1 MVVAAG
7 GAMPIVRRDR
17 WLRAPLLL
25 LLATA
30 ALAACVDK
38 SPEPAVGPTPQPD
51 GGPPPNPEPTPGQ
64 TDFTTV
70 EQGGSFGAGGSSGAA
85 DGGAASPGSSSAAGS
100 GGSSGA
106 TNDPG
111 APGGRVA
118 EVEEADTYRLA
129 GTRLYY
135 LNTYRGFLIY
145 DVADP
150 KQPVAVSRLPVYGYP
165 IEMFVEGNLVYAL
178 LRDALYLTTV
188 DGKLQFQ
195 RHNVSQLVTIDV
207 SDPAAPRVI
216 KTMDIIGQLREGV
229 SRKVEKTIY
238 VVSQQLG
245 GYSWGWP
252 SVDVNPTEQAWVYSY
267 DISDAANPR
276 LAGQLQIFEG
286 GNRLDPGAG
295 GAGTGYRYFSGVA
308 ISATANALLVTE
320 NWYGYQDTGGA
331 CGFQNRQ
338 QAVVS
343 LIDISDPKGAIRRH
357 TRFETLG
364 QLNDQF
370 KMTYRSD
377 PVTGKGTFFGIFAR
391 QDWGGCGGSQTQN
404 ILESWDVSD
413 GARPQ
418 RLAQLQFGKPNET
431 VRASSYDLARNV
443 VYAITARQI
452 DPLYAIDISNPAAPR
467 VLSEIDGL
475 SGSVSVFRQV
485 AGGQFLLGVGDDQSD
500 SCAGIQDGNLQS
512 TRMALTII
520 DVRNLNQIRLVQRK
534 CITVKNAGWSWS
546 GINGNF
552 DQAHKMLGMFQD
564 GDLNVLTVPVTYAVR
579 EEGQGGQSFGWWYHS
594 QTAVGLLSWDLTRYD
609 PALSPAQQT
618 VVQGYGTFLHPEGA
632 VSRSILFR
640 HPVSGERSMINV
652 SDTHLSVANIQDLD
666 NPRLES
672 IVEVAPSVSELHA
685 FGGHVVER
693 VDLGGGRW
701 SPQGMSEFRVKVG
714 GGGLAAKQPVAT
726 FRVGQAA
733 AVYRLKDNLVVLRNE
748 GNTQEVLTFGLAD
761 PTQPRLLSRVTAPLP
776 YQSGYGYYG
785 YYCGM
790 GSWGYWFGQG
800 AQTIM
805 TDGGLAWLRREWSGQ
820 PGAAP
825 ELKLVFLDLSDPAKP
840 ALHEKAVTLD
850 EWGQGS
856 LVADPGGAG
865 FYLVHRKRG
874 QVTQDPSGNFFTSYR
889 YYAQRWDLGA
899 AGHAAGADINLP
911 GTLARTWLDGSGAR
925 MFLTHDNAYRMVPQ
939 DSTVIWHSDTRLNLL
954 RQLGTDKAE
963 LLDARTFADQYLRSM
978 VQGEGKLY
986 LGAQRT
992 YWGRPALSGNKP
1004 GWEET
1009 SDRLVILDVGAAKLT
1024 VLYDQPLRT
1033 YGAQLM
1039 GASGGNLFINVA
1051 GDGVLVTDVTDPMHP
1066 RGRRFMRTLGWGSQI
1081 ELTGTHA
1088 YVPSGNFG
1096 VFELDLTTLTDFL
1109 TN

>member
-1 MVVAAG
+1 
-7 GAMPIVRRDR
+7 MPIVRRDC
-17 WLRAPLLL
+17 WHRATLLL
-25 LLATA
+25 LLGAA
-30 ALAACVDK
+30 ALAACVDQ
-38 SPEPAVGPTPQPD
+38 SPEPAVAPTPQLD
-51 GGPPPNPEPTPGQ
+51 GGPPLNPEPLPGQ

-70 EQGGSFGAGGSSGAA
+70 EQGGSLGSGGSTGAA
-85 DGGAASPGSSSAAGS
+85 DGGAAPGNAAGT
-100 GGSSGA
+100 GGSTG
-106 TNDPG
+106 DPQ

-150 KQPVAVSRLPVYGYP
+150 KQPVAVSRLPIYGYP

-252 SVDVNPTEQAWVYSY
+252 SVDVSPTEQAWVYSY

-286 GNRLDPGAG
+286 DQRLAPGAG
-295 GAGTGYRYFSGVA
+295 GVGTSYRYFSGVA

-320 NWYGYQDTGGA
+320 NWYSYQESGGP
-331 CGFQNRQ
+331 CGSQHRE

-343 LIDISDPKGAIRRH
+343 LIDISDPRGAIRRH

-377 PVTGKGTFFGIFAR
+377 PVTGKGTFFGIFTR
-391 QDWGGCGGSQTQN
+391 QDRAGCFDSRAQN

-413 GARPQ
+413 GAKPQ

-467 VLSEIDGL
+467 VRSEIDGL

-500 SCAGIQDGNLQS
+500 SCAGIQDGNPTWQS

-520 DVRNLNQIRLVQRK
+520 DVRNLDQIRLVQRK
-534 CITVKNAGWSWS
+534 CITIKNAGWSGS
-546 GINGNF
+546 GINWNF

-564 GDLNVLTVPVTYAVR
+564 GDLNVLTVPVTYALR
-579 EEGQGGQSFGWWYHS
+579 EEGQGGQSFGWWYRS

-609 PALSPAQQT
+609 PALPPAQQT
-618 VVQGYGTFLHPEGA
+618 VVQGYGTFLHPEGE

-652 SDTHLSVANIQDLD
+652 SDTHLSLANIQDLD

-672 IVEVAPSVSELHA
+672 IVEVAPSISELHA

-693 VDLGGGRW
+693 VDLGRGRW
-701 SPQGMSEFRVKVG
+701 SPRGMSEFRVKVG

-726 FRVGQAA
+726 FRVGQAV

-748 GNTQEVLTFGLAD
+748 GNTQEVLTFGLGD

-776 YQSGYGYYG
+776 YQSSYG
-785 YYCGM
+785 YYCGL

-805 TDGGLAWLRREWSGQ
+805 TDGGLVWLRRDWNGGQ
-820 PGAAP
+820 LTAAS
-825 ELKLVFLDLSDPAKP
+825 ELKLFFLDLSHPEQP
-840 ALHEKAVTLD
+840 ALHERVVTLED
-850 EWGQGS
+850 WGQGS

-865 FYLVHRKRG
+865 FYLVHRKRIA
-874 QVTQDPSGNFFTSYR
+874 VTPDPSGNLFTSYR

-899 AGHAAGADINLP
+899 AGHVAGAEINLP
-911 GTLARTWLDGSGAR
+911 GTLARTWVDGSGVR
-925 MFLTHDNAYRMVPQ
+925 LFLTHDNVYRMVPQ
-939 DSTVIWHSDTRLNLL
+939 DSTVIWHSDSRLNFL
-954 RQLGTDKAE
+954 RQLGMDKAE
-963 LLDARTFADQYLRSM
+963 LLDTRTFVDLHLGSM

-986 LGAQRT
+986 LGAQKT

-1009 SDRLVILDVGAAKLT
+1009 SDRLLILDVGAAKLS

-1033 YGAQLM
+1033 YRAQLM
-1039 GASGGNLFINVA
+1039 GASGGNLFINVV
-1051 GDGVLVTDVTDPMHP
+1051 GDGVLVTDVTDPMNP